1 MPTRRTDPKR
11 LNSVGPRSSQSR
23 RRTRQN
29 AKIGQIGHALAT
41 AGLFSLD
48 EQAEAVGLSRS
59 TMWTLLRVKHHGS
72 GLSPRIIARM
82 LAAPDLPRPVRAK
95 ILEYVAEKRAGQYGD
110 SDFKL
115 RRFVRRLAHYRIS
128 VGSGSRAH

>member
-1 MPTRRTDPKR
+1 MPTRRSDPKR
-11 LNSVGPRSSQSR
+11 LSSVGPRSSPPR
-23 RRTRQN
+23 RRRRQN
-29 AKIGQIGHALAT
+29 TKIGQIGRALAT

-82 LAAPDLPRPVRAK
+82 LAAPDLPRPVRAR

-110 SDFKL
+110 SDLKL
-115 RRFVRRLAHYRIS
+115 RRFARRLAQYRIS
-128 VGSGSRAH
+128 VASRSRAH